1 MNTINL
7 APIHLRKSFVF
18 ISLLLLSLFL
28 ILAFQGGRVQNQI
41 TNTSDIKSVPESAWV
56 ELSQKRILFGHQSVG
71 NNIVRG
77 IKDILQDNPQIK
89 LNIIEN
95 AQPSDVQTP
104 GLIHFKIGRNTEPQS
119 KLDEFS
125 NIMQQEAE
133 KKPDI
138 AFLKFCYVDFSA
150 NTDVPQVFAA
160 YQTKMD
166 ALVKAFPQTTFI
178 HLTVPLKS
186 QATGFK
192 KWRGEAKR
200 WVKQLLNQQM
210 NDRVD
215 NQGRNDFNELLKNTY
230 GGKAA
235 VFDLAAI
242 EATYPNGRQE
252 VFHRNGK
259 SYFSLVPDYTNDGG
273 HLNELGR
280 KVVAEKLL
288 VFLAKLL

>member
-7 APIHLRKSFVF
+7 TPIHLRKSFVF
-18 ISLLLLSLFL
+18 ISVSLLILFL
-28 ILAFQGGRVQNQI
+28 ILAFQGGRVQNQM
-41 TNTSDIKSVPESAWV
+41 TNSSDIKAVPESAWV
-56 ELSQKRILFGHQSVG
+56 ALSQKRILFGHQSVG

-77 IKDILQDNPQIK
+77 IKDILQENPQIQ

-95 AQPSDVQTP
+95 PHPSDVQTP
-104 GLIHFKIGRNTEPQS
+104 GLIHFKIGRNTDPQS

-125 NIMQQEAE
+125 NIMQQEVG

-150 NTDVPQVFAA
+150 NTDVSKVFAA
-160 YQTKMD
+160 YQSKMD
-166 ALVKAFPQTTFI
+166 ALVKAFPETTFI

-186 QATGFK
+186 QATGLK
-192 KWRGEAKR
+192 KWRGEAKQ
-200 WVKQLLNQQM
+200 WVKQLINQQS
-210 NDRVD
+210 NERVD
-215 NQGRNDFNELLKNTY
+215 NQGRNDFNELLRNTHE
-230 GGKAA
+230 GKAP

-242 EATYPNGRQE
+242 EATYSNGRQE

-280 KVVAEKLL
+280 KVVADKLL
-288 VFLAKLL
+288 VFLTKLL

>member
-1 MNTINL
+1 M
-7 APIHLRKSFVF
+7 
-18 ISLLLLSLFL
+18 
-28 ILAFQGGRVQNQI
+28 
-41 TNTSDIKSVPESAWV
+41 TNSSDIKSVPESAWV
-56 ELSQKRILFGHQSVG
+56 ALSQKRILFGHQSVG

-77 IKDILQDNPQIK
+77 IKDILHDNPQIK

-95 AQPSDVQTP
+95 PHTSEVQTP
-104 GLIHFKIGRNTEPQS
+104 GLIHFKIGRNTDPQS
-119 KLDEFS
+119 KLDEFA

-150 NTDVPQVFAA
+150 NTDVSKIFAA
-160 YQTKMD
+160 YQSKMD
-166 ALVKAFPQTTFI
+166 ALVKAFPQTRFI

-200 WVKQLLNQQM
+200 WVKQLVSQPL

-215 NQGRNDFNELLKNTY
+215 NQGRNDFNELLKTTY
-230 GGKAA
+230 EGKAPI
-235 VFDLAAI
+235 FDLAAL
-242 EATYPNGRQE
+242 EATYPNGKQE

-288 VFLAKLL
+288 VFLANLPD